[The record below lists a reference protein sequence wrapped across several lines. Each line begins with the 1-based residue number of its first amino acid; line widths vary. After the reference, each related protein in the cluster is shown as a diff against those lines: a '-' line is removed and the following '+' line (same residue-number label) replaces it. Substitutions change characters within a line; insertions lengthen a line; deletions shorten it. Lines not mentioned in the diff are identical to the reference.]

1 LWKWAHSRDI
11 VLNALMD
18 NLGITFPKLKRTRVY
33 ADAEI
38 AAIWRAADQLK
49 PDQAAF
55 FKLLILLA
63 PRKTALAGLEWSHV
77 RDGVWTTPNALTK
90 STKGNE
96 ERVYQTPLTPLALRI
111 LAGLP
116 HTHDRVFPTVDWRPT
131 QRLSNM
137 LVRNGAPADFMFH
150 ACRHTVA
157 TWLDKHGG
165 ASVYEIGLVLNHANA
180 GVTANYIHG
189 HALPL
194 KLKWLTTWADHVT
207 SIVQPEGVTVLR

>member
-131 QRLSNM
+131 QRLSKRCAGRLHVPCPPPYGGDM
-137 LVRNGAPADFMFH
+137 VGQTWGRVR
-150 ACRHTVA
+150 
-157 TWLDKHGG
+157 L
-165 ASVYEIGLVLNHANA
+165 
-180 GVTANYIHG
+180 
-189 HALPL
+189 
-194 KLKWLTTWADHVT
+194 
-207 SIVQPEGVTVLR
+207 